1 MESNPYQTPSAN
13 LFGSSAATGEA
24 VPSEAIVQLQR
35 TKPWLRFFGVLMWI
49 AVAFMLVG
57 IVVMIGISV
66 SGMAMAAEKG
76 NAFGGAEG
84 GLMIFMAAVYAVIAF
99 LYIYPAIKIWKCG
112 TAIKKLSTS
121 RQPEDLIAALDH
133 QRAFW
138 KFCGIMTILMII
150 LYIGVIVVMSA
161 VGVAGAMGGMKAL
174 ESLPAP
180 EQ

>member
-49 AVAFMLVG
+49 AVAFMLFGALAMVA
-57 IVVMIGISV
+57 MSIG
-66 SGMAMAAEKG
+66 GAAMATAG
-76 NAFGGAEG
+76 NSPFGAAEG
-84 GLMIFMAAVYAVIAF
+84 GIMLGVAVLYALMSF
-99 LYIYPAIKIWKCG
+99 LYIYPAIKIWKAG
-112 TAIKKLSTS
+112 TAIKRLSTS

-138 KFCGIMTILMII
+138 KFVGIMTIFMIL
-150 LYIGVIVVMSA
+150 LYIGIIVVMGV
-161 VGVAGAMGGMKAL
+161 VGVAGAMGGMEAL
-174 ESLPAP
+174 KDLPAP